1 MSCYTTSYPRIKGA
15 PARMADGRSFTDYRT
30 RCEQYPTKAA
40 GLWGEH
46 DARQRMV
53 ANSQDFMD
61 ATKELLNKKLGSQG
75 CTDTMVPEL
84 YKRVCTYK
92 GCTVQSGHY
101 AGIGSGRIYNPSLA
115 SAASDPQTLSLSDTA
130 PLPGTFPIIPNT
142 IPNSCAAGDVEQFWQ
157 ALAPKGN
164 SIARTYPYSG
174 PRGFTE

>member
-1 MSCYTTSYPRIKGA
+1 
-15 PARMADGRSFTDYRT
+15 MADGRSFTDYRT

-92 GCTVQSGHY
+92 GMHSSIRALCWYRIRSHLQSF
-101 AGIGSGRIYNPSLA
+101 I
-115 SAASDPQTLSLSDTA
+115 SLS
-130 PLPGTFPIIPNT
+130 
-142 IPNSCAAGDVEQFWQ
+142 
-157 ALAPKGN
+157 
-164 SIARTYPYSG
+164 SI
-174 PRGFTE
+174 